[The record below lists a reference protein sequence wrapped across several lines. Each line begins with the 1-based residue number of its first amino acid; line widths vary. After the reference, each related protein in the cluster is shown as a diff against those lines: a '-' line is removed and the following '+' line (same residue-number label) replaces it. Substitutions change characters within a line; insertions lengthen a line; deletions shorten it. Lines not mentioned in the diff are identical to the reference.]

1 MYTLVIIED
10 EERIRYSL
18 EKLIPWGQMGFQVV
32 GSFSDGMDAL
42 KYLKDN
48 PCDAILTDIMM
59 NRMTGLEMI
68 GNLYKLHPQIK
79 IVILSGYSDF
89 AYAQQAIRYK
99 VENYLVKPVDEEE
112 LISTFCSVKEQL
124 DFEREEAKLAETE
137 TRDLKQML
145 QKDFFRQLLSGRITS
160 GEELPIYF
168 RTLGMD
174 DIKQENP
181 LFAFEITE
189 RSNQDE
195 SAQES
200 MSAPLENV
208 LENLLVT
215 TKHDLTCYL
224 VEQKNDCWHL
234 VAIGHTQ
241 PDDGSAREHF
251 NQQLQSFTA
260 QLGEAL
266 GNRFTYHLTHGVTQ
280 IGELLT
286 GTKLNADMALSL
298 PEQEI
303 DSDLYNRILA
313 EYKLFIVELD
323 TGSKDTLNHLLD
335 GVFAE
340 LKDTSVDHI
349 QFILRNLY
357 SVIEAHYKKRRIS
370 VADITNGVFD
380 ISYTYRLDDMQ
391 QIIACVKENFAALCD
406 GLKNTKCESTHNTI
420 RHIVAFLDEHISEEI
435 GHEAIAQKY
444 RMHPGYLSRLFKQ
457 EMGETLS
464 EYLMRIKTER
474 AALLLKEGQH
484 KVSEIAVMVGYNAS
498 SYFSIMFKKNT
509 GYSPRE
515 YAQKVSM

>member
-1 MYTLVIIED
+1 MYTLVIVED

-18 EKLIPWGQMGFQVV
+18 EKLIPWEQMGFQVV
-32 GSFSDGMDAL
+32 RAFSDGMDAL
-42 KYLKDN
+42 KYLQDN

-68 GNLYKLHPQIK
+68 GNLYKIHPQIK

-89 AYAQQAIRYK
+89 TYAQQAIRYK

-112 LISTFCSVKEQL
+112 LINTFCSVREQL

-160 GEELPIYF
+160 DDELSVYF
-168 RTLGMD
+168 KTLGME
-174 DIKQENP
+174 DIRQEYP

-195 SAQES
+195 SLQDGL
-200 MSAPLENV
+200 SATLEDV

-215 TKHDLTCYL
+215 TKNDLACYL
-224 VEQKNDCWHL
+224 VEQKNDYWYL
-234 VAIGHTQ
+234 VAIGKLQSDAET
-241 PDDGSAREHF
+241 AREQF
-251 NQQLQSFTA
+251 SCLLQSFTA
-260 QLGEAL
+260 QLAEAL
-266 GNRFTYHLTHGVTQ
+266 GNRFTYHLTHGVSR
-280 IGELLT
+280 IGDLLT
-286 GTKLNADMALSL
+286 GTKLNAEVTLSL
-298 PEQEI
+298 PKQEI
-303 DSDLYNRILA
+303 DSELYNRILA
-313 EYKLFIVELD
+313 EYKLLVVELD
-323 TGSKDTLNHLLD
+323 TDSKDTLNHLLD
-335 GVFAE
+335 GLFAE
-340 LKDTSVDHI
+340 MEDTSIEDI
-349 QFILRNLY
+349 RFILRNLY
-357 SVIEAHYKKRRIS
+357 SVIEANYKKRKIS
-370 VADITNGVFD
+370 VTDITNGKFD
-380 ISYTYRLDDMQ
+380 ISRIYRLEDTQ
-391 QIIACVKENFAALCD
+391 EILSCVKENFAVLCD

-420 RHIVAFLDEHISEEI
+420 QHIVAFLNEHISEEI

-474 AALLLKEGQH
+474 AALLLKDGQH
-484 KVSEIAVMVGYNAS
+484 KVSEIAGMVGYNAS

-515 YAQKVSM
+515 YTQKVSL